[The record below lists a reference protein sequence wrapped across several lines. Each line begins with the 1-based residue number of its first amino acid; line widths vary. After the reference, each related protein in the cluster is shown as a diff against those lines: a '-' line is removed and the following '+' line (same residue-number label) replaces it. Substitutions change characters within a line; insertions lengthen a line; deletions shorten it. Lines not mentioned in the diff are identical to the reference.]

1 MENEKIIRVAHIIGK
16 WIGGGVE
23 AVVMNYYRNIDRSK
37 IQFDFFCDEDSTDIP
52 FNEIQ
57 ALGGKVIL
65 IPPYQNIFKYNKILK
80 IELEKGEY
88 KIIHSHINALSVFPL
103 RIAKKSGIQIRIAHS
118 HSTTN
123 NIEWKKNIIKS
134 LLKPF
139 SKIYATDFFACT
151 EHAGKWLFGKSAY
164 KKNIIFILNNAI
176 DIKNYKFDS
185 EKRKQFREKNNINS
199 DTFVIGHAGRF
210 VTQKN
215 HEFLIDI
222 FDKLYKKNKN
232 SLLILVGQGPLQG
245 KIKEKINNLKLEDKV
260 LFLNQR
266 NDLNELYSAFD
277 LFLFP
282 SLYEGLGM
290 VIIEAQT
297 SGCPCLVS
305 TEVPRDVKLTDLVK
319 FEDLNSNVD
328 IWSYDIMSLKKDSD
342 REKYEKI
349 MSKTQYN
356 IITEAKKLENKYI
369 ELEEKNEKSSD
380 FNLVK

>member
-185 EKRKQFREKNNINS
+185 EKRKQFRERNNINS

-222 FDKLYKKNKN
+222 FDKFYKKNKN

>member
-164 KKNIIFILNNAI
+164 KKNKIFILNNAI

-185 EKRKQFREKNNINS
+185 EKRKQFRERNNINS

-222 FDKLYKKNKN
+222 FDKFYKKNKN

>member
-185 EKRKQFREKNNINS
+185 EKRKQFRERNNINS

>member
-1 MENEKIIRVAHIIGK
+1 M
-16 WIGGGVE
+16 
-23 AVVMNYYRNIDRSK
+23 
-37 IQFDFFCDEDSTDIP
+37 
-52 FNEIQ
+52 
-57 ALGGKVIL
+57 
-65 IPPYQNIFKYNKILK
+65 
-80 IELEKGEY
+80 
-88 KIIHSHINALSVFPL
+88 
-103 RIAKKSGIQIRIAHS
+103 
-118 HSTTN
+118 
-123 NIEWKKNIIKS
+123 
-134 LLKPF
+134 
-139 SKIYATDFFACT
+139 
-151 EHAGKWLFGKSAY
+151 
-164 KKNIIFILNNAI
+164 
-176 DIKNYKFDS
+176 
-185 EKRKQFREKNNINS
+185 
-199 DTFVIGHAGRF
+199 
-210 VTQKN
+210 
-215 HEFLIDI
+215 
-222 FDKLYKKNKN
+222 
-232 SLLILVGQGPLQG
+232 GQGPLQG